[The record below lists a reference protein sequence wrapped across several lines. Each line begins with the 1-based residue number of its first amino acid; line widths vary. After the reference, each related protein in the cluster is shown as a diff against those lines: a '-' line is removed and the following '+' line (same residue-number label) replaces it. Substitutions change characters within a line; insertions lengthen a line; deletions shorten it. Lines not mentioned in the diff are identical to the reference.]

1 LAETVVVN
9 KGYQAESFIEKL
21 RELRIVPHVAEYERE
36 TALSR
41 NWLQASERE
50 SPGFA
55 ISQGK
60 RKLVEKIFGWIKGS
74 AGLRKTKLR
83 GRRRVDWQ
91 FRLHAAAANLIRLEK
106 LLPA

>member
-1 LAETVVVN
+1 M
-9 KGYQAESFIEKL
+9 
-21 RELRIVPHVAEYERE
+21 RIVPHIADYAKE
-36 TALSR
+36 TALR
-41 NWLQASERE
+41 KNWLLPSERE
-50 SPGFA
+50 DPGFA

-91 FRLHAAAANLIRLEK
+91 FRFYAAAANLIRLAK
-106 LLPA
+106 LFPG